1 MDSSPL
7 KKNRKQSTRACASD
21 NNDDLSPH
29 RSMKKVTTFVEK
41 ERQLKT
47 GLVSGQDI
55 KQEILKTKEQEWLM
69 FKNLDHSVSGR
80 GAQPVYRNKT
90 TGERVTKE
98 EFLKFREEKKK
109 KQEERKEIKPEWDT
123 GLVQKCQ
130 AEEELKEPELE
141 KAEPFA
147 RTRDDPELEK
157 RLKERVRFELENSD
171 KMKESGCEIPQK
183 VTSPSW
189 MTEGIVAPPNRY
201 GIKPGTHWDGVD
213 RSTGFENDCF
223 NRINER
229 QAVDEEA
236 YKWS

>member
-7 KKNRKQSTRACASD
+7 KKNRKQSTSACASD

-29 RSMKKVTTFVEK
+29 RSMKKMVTTFVEK

-80 GAQPVYRNKT
+80 GDQPVYRNKT

-98 EFLKFREEKKK
+98 EFLKFREENKK
-109 KQEERKEIKPEWDT
+109 KQEELKEIKPEWDT

-157 RLKERVRFELENSD
+157 RLKERVRFGDPMAHLIKKKKSVDDKSLLPELENSD

-183 VTSPSW
+183 S
-189 MTEGIVAPPNRY
+189 Y
-201 GIKPGTHWDGVD
+201 
-213 RSTGFENDCF
+213 
-223 NRINER
+223 
-229 QAVDEEA
+229 
-236 YKWS
+236 